1 MPQTIEQNATQGAP
15 AEPERTFTQAQMDSI
30 IGDRL
35 AVFRPRS
42 PPQSHVSRK
51 A

>member
-1 MPQTIEQNATQGAP
+1 MPEADENATQGAP
-15 AEPERTFTQAQMDSI
+15 AGEKTFTQAQMDAI